1 MTEDRIVLPHKL
13 TLNER
18 KKLTLSGA
26 TQIVSFDESCVVLH
40 TTLGTLRIHGQQLE
54 LKTLSED
61 SGQVEVVG
69 TVDALIYEELRP
81 AGGFWRRLLR

>member
-1 MTEDRIVLPHKL
+1 MAENKIVLPHKL
-13 TLNER
+13 TLSER
-18 KKLTLSGA
+18 KKLTLTGA
-26 TQIVSFDESCVVLH
+26 TQIVSFDDTCVVLH

-69 TVDALIYEELRP
+69 TVDALIYEEQRP
-81 AGGFWRRLLR
+81 AGGFWHRIFG